1 MEVPLHYR
9 IYLEIRKEIEEG
21 RLAYG
26 DLVPSETELQERY
39 GVSRA
44 PVRQALSRLGNELYV
59 EKKQGKGTFV
69 KYCLGRGPW
78 YAVGGLGEDYKRDWD
93 RQKSVTLSVD
103 FTTPPSAFQKKKIF
117 LKEHEVIH
125 LRRLRYIDNVPI
137 YYMNQFIPGD
147 FDIEKI
153 RAEGDFLTI
162 RELLFKLFAVAVCDI
177 YEEVSAVTPPP
188 DVAEAL
194 RIPGEKPLL
203 EIETVAYDKEMR
215 VAYCDIDYVNSDY
228 WKYKS
233 KRSELSLPRSL

>member
-1 MEVPLHYR
+1 MEIPLHHQ

-103 FTTPPSAFQKKKIF
+103 FVIPPLSLQRRKIF
-117 LKEHEVIH
+117 TEEHKVIH
-125 LRRLRYIDNVPI
+125 LRRLRYIDDIPI
-137 YYMNQFIPGD
+137 YYMNQFLPGN

-162 RELLFKLFAVAVCDI
+162 RELLFKLFTIEVGDI

-188 DVAEAL
+188 HVAEAL
-194 RIPGEKPLL
+194 KIPLEKPLL
-203 EIETVAYDKEMR
+203 EIETVAHDKEMR

-233 KRSELSLPRSL
+233 ERSELSSPRSL